1 VVSGATLGDWEYR
14 PSGEAAT
21 HDSSRF
27 QFRHWQVP
35 LPYRQDLP
43 DLESVR
49 QDLQKYSAEEASAHA
64 AGDDRAARDARA
76 MAERNR
82 RLLTIMT
89 HLPKGST
96 YPFNLWAWR
105 MGDAVWLAVAGEP
118 YHWLKKELTCRFP
131 NQPLIFAVIANGWA
145 SYLPEKNDYGKS
157 LYQVEVAFVEAGS
170 LELVAEELTAQIHQW
185 FNRL

>member
-1 VVSGATLGDWEYR
+1 
-14 PSGEAAT
+14 
-21 HDSSRF
+21 
-27 QFRHWQVP
+27 
-35 LPYRQDLP
+35 
-43 DLESVR
+43 
-49 QDLQKYSAEEASAHA
+49 
-64 AGDDRAARDARA
+64 

-118 YHWLKKELTCRFP
+118 YHWLKKELTCRYP
-131 NQPLIFAVIANGWA
+131 HQPLIFAVIANGWA

-170 LELVAEELTAQIHQW
+170 LELVAEELSAQIRQW